1 MIELILNHEK
11 AKADLTQQSFKNA
24 VLDATGFNRS
34 DIDEILLML
43 LEAGA
48 DVDMRDDSGETLVM
62 RAMRASTEAVRVILQ
77 YRPDLQ
83 ARDEDEN
90 TVLTWLACRTPVE
103 VVKLMIR
110 CGAKLDVQNNLRCS
124 PLITAVGVEN
134 TEVVKYLLTLDS
146 VRANINVPAV
156 DGTALHYACQN
167 DDLSAANLLL
177 DHNANINYIMETP
190 VPPSGTAVMRAI
202 MRKNKKC
209 AEMLIERGANVRHP
223 AGYYRYPII
232 MASLCFTNVDFVAL
246 LLRQPGVTI
255 DVTDTLGRKPAHLAC
270 LNNLSL
276 LDVLHVPDG
285 DLAARDGFG
294 RYPLHFACIG
304 GNVALLEAVIERS
317 GRAGVGINARDQD
330 GWTPL
335 MAAARAVDAW
345 TGANR
350 EKLNQL
356 EIIKLLLDRGADPAL
371 DAEGFKVESAEENGR
386 LAAADIAR
394 YHQADAEVVRLL
406 DKGLPAGRKKIQE
419 VGQPA
424 DVTTGETLYCDSCF
438 AVSKIPANVVSFP
451 CVLWR
456 HASSYG

>member
-1 MIELILNHEK
+1 MIKLMLDHEK
-11 AKADLTQQSFKNA
+11 TKPDLTQQSFKNGA
-24 VLDATGFNRS
+24 LEATGLNRS

-48 DVDMRDDSGETLVM
+48 DVDMRDDSGETLLM

-90 TVLTWLACRTPVE
+90 TVLTWLTCKTPVD

-124 PLITAVGVEN
+124 PLIRAVGVEN
-134 TEVVKYLLTLDS
+134 TEVVKFLLTLDS
-146 VRANINVPAV
+146 VRASINVPAV
-156 DGTALHYACQN
+156 YGTALHYACEN
-167 DDLSAANLLL
+167 DDLGVANLLL
-177 DHNANINYIMETP
+177 EYNANIDYIMENP

-202 MRKNKKC
+202 MRKNAKC
-209 AEMLIERGANVRHP
+209 AEMLIERGANVRDP
-223 AGYYRYPII
+223 AGYYRYPIV
-232 MASLCFTNVDFVAL
+232 MASLYFINVDFVGL
-246 LLRQPGVTI
+246 LLRQPGVTT
-255 DVTDTLGRKPAHLAC
+255 DVTDTLGRKSAHLAC
-270 LNNLSL
+270 LNNLAL
-276 LDVLHVPDG
+276 LDALHVPDG
-285 DLAARDGFG
+285 DLAASDSFG
-294 RYPLHFACIG
+294 RYPLHFACVG
-304 GNVALLEAVIERS
+304 GNAALLEAVIERS

-345 TGANR
+345 VGANR

-356 EIIKLLLDRGADPAL
+356 DIIRLLLDRGADPAL
-371 DAEGFKVESAEENGR
+371 DAEGFKVQSAEEHGR

-406 DKGLPAGRKKIQE
+406 DEGLPAGRKKIHE

-438 AVSKIPANVVSFP
+438 AVSHPCKRHVPIPY
-451 CVLWR
+451 VLCGQ
-456 HASSYG
+456 ASSHG

>member
-1 MIELILNHEK
+1 MIKLILNHHK
-11 AKADLTQQSFKNA
+11 AKPDLTQHSFRNA
-24 VLDATGFNRS
+24 VLDSAGANRS
-34 DIDEILLML
+34 DINEILLML

-48 DVDMRDDSGETLVM
+48 DADMRGDAGQTLLM
-62 RAMRASTEAVRVILQ
+62 RAMGASTEAVRVILQ

-90 TVLTWLACRTPVE
+90 TVLTWLTCRTPVE

-124 PLITAVGVEN
+124 PLIRAAGVEN

-146 VRANINVPAV
+146 ARANINVPAV
-156 DGTALHYACQN
+156 YGTALHYACEN
-167 DDLSAANLLL
+167 DDLGAANLLL
-177 DHNANINYIMETP
+177 EHNANIDYIMENP

-202 MRKNKKC
+202 MRRNTKC

-223 AGYYRYPII
+223 GGYYRYPII
-232 MASLCFTNVDFVAL
+232 MASLYFTNVDFVGL
-246 LLRQPGVTI
+246 LLRQPGVTT

-270 LNNLSL
+270 LNNLAL
-276 LDVLHVPDG
+276 LDALQVPDG
-285 DLAARDGFG
+285 DLAARDSFG
-294 RYPLHFACIG
+294 RSPLHFACVG

-317 GRAGVGINARDQD
+317 GRAGVDINARDQD

-350 EKLNQL
+350 ETLNQL
-356 EIIKLLLDRGADPAL
+356 DIIKLLLDRGADPAL
-371 DAEGFKVESAEENGR
+371 DADGFKVESAEEHGR

-406 DKGLPAGRKKIQE
+406 DEGLPPGRKKIQE

-438 AVSKIPANVVSFP
+438 AVSHPCKCHVPIPYI
-451 CVLWR
+451 LW
-456 HASSYG
+456 